1 MISKSKI
8 VLLLRLVC
16 IVIVIMPL
24 FLTQLSATGN
34 ELINS
39 LINEINNKIEYGY
52 SRRYTSYIIDE
63 FIINNPELIKIIN
76 FHENELQYIQIEDKE
91 AKSIAERR
99 NFDYQY
105 NTVLTD
111 EYYKSLVKPYT
122 YLYLGFSVLYDS
134 EGFFTFHYFK
144 KDQKKED
151 IEISYQ
157 AVLTYLTDLGS
168 TKTFVADDGSTIEL
182 DADGDYWLNLTPD
195 KETIYELRK
204 IEPFGIFYRKV
215 SINYLYNYIIKNFPK
230 DEKLKDY
237 NLETKQKYIFKLIEH
252 LNTSKGFDPLDFI
265 LNEFRIRG

>member
-1 MISKSKI
+1 
-8 VLLLRLVC
+8 
-16 IVIVIMPL
+16 MPL

-39 LINEINNKIEYGY
+39 LINEINNKIEYDIRGD
-52 SRRYTSYIIDE
+52 TLLYIIDE

-144 KDQKKED
+144 KDQRKK
-151 IEISYQ
+151 I
-157 AVLTYLTDLGS
+157 LKYL
-168 TKTFVADDGSTIEL
+168 I
-182 DADGDYWLNLTPD
+182 
-195 KETIYELRK
+195 R
-204 IEPFGIFYRKV
+204 
-215 SINYLYNYIIKNFPK
+215 LY
-230 DEKLKDY
+230 
-237 NLETKQKYIFKLIEH
+237 
-252 LNTSKGFDPLDFI
+252 
-265 LNEFRIRG
+265 